1 MDIFEMLDNMYENK
15 NLRIKK
21 KYLYTVKE
29 RIKRLYE
36 DLQYAKGKAYFHSEW
51 QSEMYSRREDLYN
64 YLLSMLDTGI
74 ISEGAFHYLKNYL
87 LK

>member
-29 RIKRLYE
+29 RIKRL
-36 DLQYAKGKAYFHSEW
+36 
-51 QSEMYSRREDLYN
+51 R
-64 YLLSMLDTGI
+64 
-74 ISEGAFHYLKNYL
+74 
-87 LK
+87 